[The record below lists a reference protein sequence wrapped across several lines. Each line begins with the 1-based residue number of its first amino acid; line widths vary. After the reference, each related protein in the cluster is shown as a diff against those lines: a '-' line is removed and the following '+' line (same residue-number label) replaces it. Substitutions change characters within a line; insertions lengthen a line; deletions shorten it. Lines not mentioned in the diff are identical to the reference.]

1 MAHREV
7 DGMGND
13 RIELKLTIVRRLG
26 APRAQLKG
34 NTLSTAIMKSF
45 ATQGHI
51 VKGMALPQFE
61 CKSGRRTYLL
71 VAIDGYEVIEAERR
85 GIQYLLDD
93 EPSEEGLREG
103 STPPSSTER
112 RDPPE
117 VIPD

>member
-1 MAHREV
+1 
-7 DGMGND
+7 MGND

-34 NTLSTAIMKSF
+34 DTLSTAIIKSF
-45 ATQGHI
+45 ATQARI
-51 VKGMALPQFE
+51 AKGMALPQFE
-61 CKSGRRTYLL
+61 VKSGRRTYLL
-71 VAIDGYEVIEAERR
+71 VAIDGYEVIEGERR

-93 EPSEEGLREG
+93 EPLEEGSREG
-103 STPPSSTER
+103 SSSPSSAER